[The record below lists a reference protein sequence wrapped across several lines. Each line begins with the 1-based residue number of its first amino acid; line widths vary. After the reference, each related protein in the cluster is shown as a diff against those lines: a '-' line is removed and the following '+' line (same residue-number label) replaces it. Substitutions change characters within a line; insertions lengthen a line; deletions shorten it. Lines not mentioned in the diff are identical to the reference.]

1 MYLIPNIIFF
11 YLKNLHM
18 KNLIFGFVLFSFIH
32 SLNAQSTPSN
42 CCSNAQAFSDTIIT
56 NVFSNQTAIWYSFV
70 ATQNSMEFL
79 AEVINSTP
87 PTLTDINL
95 YSGTCSSLSLMETHS
110 YTINST
116 QTFSTNLAVGETY
129 FVKLTLV
136 GGNATQIKGSILK
149 TYVASGW
156 VYFENQHGKKDSCFI
171 DYINQIIGNSL
182 DEDTILSTPW
192 HSCLPTFC
200 VGDTICISGVL
211 IVDVG
216 NGLDS
221 TFFAHILPQTLGGTI
236 VSTSPTEVCMTFSS
250 TGVKPI
256 YLSYYG
262 DWNLPSNQNYYNSNP
277 NTPSFGFWSGD
288 CSHYIDLNIVSVAPP
303 GSSNTNPYNTL
314 CLNAP
319 YVLTAYSGSVLSS
332 VSINNGVVLHPNT
345 SSWTTTFSTP
355 GTYIIHYTETGF
367 CEPASYTDTVII
379 TSDTVIASM
388 IDCHTIQF
396 EIQNCSNATNYK
408 YYIDN
413 QFAGNGSINGNY
425 AVISDLTVDF
435 TNAFTWEVQLGV
447 LTFGQFNSQSSFS
460 GSFAATPY
468 QPLTLSAGGTYLC
481 EMKPSSVQITQP
493 SSGLLD
499 ITWTSNSALP
509 YNLSNNDY
517 TLNTN
522 SQWLNYTADV
532 TVSVYATDS
541 NGCKS
546 YGEITLK
553 TCCSPM
559 DANNNEY
566 FEKMLVAY
574 EQIIPA
580 LPSGYYN
587 GPVLYS
593 NSPVT
598 ISLVQPAL
606 TSNVSTSYYA
616 PITLSAYSAAN
627 PTVVTYDASL
637 DKYTIN
643 SINNKW
649 LFFNND
655 LILDGK
661 LEIINTNF
669 IRFAPNARIIL
680 DPLKQVNLKVQ
691 QSTIAPRCDQMW
703 GGIVESNE
711 KHLVTIEGSYII
723 GSKTALKASN
733 KSAFRVNAS
742 YFIDNH
748 IGIHN
753 LNSTIT
759 DNYIKNSFFLDV
771 PNHNLLAPYANFIQP
786 HIGVKLENVNSI
798 IVGSSL
804 TNERG
809 NLFFKSDFGI
819 FDTIS
824 IQNKTPKTY
833 KLFAYKNN
841 FFNITKQIGQGSV
854 AGKEYCA
861 IYGYNKNVS
870 WPSNNTLEFYIGSS
884 TANYNFRNNFYT
896 IETGVSTHYDVKLTV
911 NSNYFRNILR
921 RGINY
926 ENSSR
931 TALISAN
938 EIIGGSS
945 NQNKNAFGVY
955 LKNFPN
961 KTVTVEN
968 NSFNYQSNNVV
979 LGVGV
984 YVSYDKTAM
993 GANQFATINNNTIT
1007 NSTYGVWVLNS
1018 KKATLSSN
1026 TINYYLSDA
1035 SLANLGANFSLTGG
1049 VRGIILQKANS
1060 TTVLSNNIK
1069 RPNSL
1074 AYNAINVT
1082 NLQGIR
1088 IENSISDTIA
1098 ENYMLHTAAGIY
1110 AKGAC
1115 NAAKIN
1121 CNTMENNFNGFY
1133 FDNGTISQQGYAPGQ
1148 FSQYAGGRGAD
1159 NKWINNVAPF
1169 KRKGGTKPTVDDY
1182 YHMPGADKLSNPG
1195 VTPDIQIKLLDQV
1208 LTTQNARS
1216 FCPLTLP
1223 LPIITNE
1230 EHLFNRD
1237 LEMKAVLDGAAEYD
1251 SLKYEYE
1258 HVLAL
1263 NAYQNLQEDSSLLN
1277 LGGTND
1283 TDYQNFVTENANTYI
1298 GNLWDFHNFVENQQY
1313 DDASTMNST
1322 MESNAFSERIRSVQ
1336 QIRLHHLMDS
1346 LDGYYN
1352 EMDSAYL
1359 METAQLDGLLYGAA
1373 VYQARAMLDI
1383 NGEDLREM
1391 SFKNQSLNIAQHNK
1405 SKIYPNPFNEQF
1417 KLESEQ
1423 LIKTIHIFDLKGK
1436 IILSKMIDDYS
1447 KEIALQL
1454 NAGMYVLQIQYND
1467 ESIEIQKLVVE

>member
-1 MYLIPNIIFF
+1 
-11 YLKNLHM
+11 M
-18 KNLIFGFVLFSFIH
+18 KNLILGITLFSFIH
-32 SLNAQSTPSN
+32 FVNAQTTPSN

-70 ATQNSMEFL
+70 ATQNSMEFHTE
-79 AEVINSTP
+79 AINISSP
-87 PTLTDINL
+87 VLTDISIFN
-95 YSGTCSSLSLMETHS
+95 GTCSSLSLMETHA

-116 QTFSTNLAVGETY
+116 QIFSSNLTVGSTY
-129 FVKLTLV
+129 FVKLSST
-136 GGNATQIKGSILK
+136 GGNATQLK
-149 TYVASGW
+149 SSVLKSYSGFGW
-156 VYFENQHGKKDSCFI
+156 VYFENQHGKKDSCFF
-171 DYINQIIGNSL
+171 DYINPIYANSA
-182 DEDTILSTPW
+182 DNDTVWATQW
-192 HSCLPTFC
+192 RSCLPTFC
-200 VGDTICISGVL
+200 VGDTICIFGTASIG
-211 IVDVG
+211 I
-216 NGLDS
+216 NNLDS
-221 TFFAHILPQTLGGTI
+221 TFFSHILPQTLGGTI
-236 VSTSPTEVCMTFSS
+236 VSSSPTEVCMTFSS
-250 TGVKPI
+250 TGIKPI
-256 YLSYYG
+256 YLSYDH
-262 DWNLPSNQNYYNSNP
+262 DWNILGNENSYSADPNLVSYGFWTGDCQNYIN
-277 NTPSFGFWSGD
+277 
-288 CSHYIDLNIVSVAPP
+288 LNIVSVAPP
-303 GSSNTNPYNTL
+303 GASNTNSNHAL

-319 YVLTAYSGSVLSS
+319 YVLTAYSGSVLST

-345 SSWTTTFSTP
+345 SSWSTTFPTP

-367 CEPASYTDTVII
+367 CEPATYTDTVII

-396 EIQNCSNATNYK
+396 EIQNCSNATNYQ
-408 YYIDN
+408 YYINN

-435 TNAFTWEVQLGV
+435 TNAFNWEVQLGV

-481 EMKPSSVQITQP
+481 EMKPSTVQITQP
-493 SSGLLD
+493 SSGLFD
-499 ITWTSNSALP
+499 ITWSSSSTLP

-532 TVSVYATDS
+532 TISIYATDS

-580 LPSGYYN
+580 LPTGYYN

-606 TSNVSTSYYA
+606 TSNVSTSYYT

-627 PTVVTYDASL
+627 PTVVTYDPVF

-643 SINNKW
+643 GINNKW

-661 LEIINTNF
+661 LDIINTNF

-680 DPLKQVNLKVQ
+680 DPTKQLSLFIQ
-691 QSTIAPRCDQMW
+691 RSTIAPRCDQMW

-723 GSKTALKASN
+723 GAKSALKASN
-733 KSAFRVNAS
+733 KSVFRVNAS
-742 YFIDNH
+742 FFVDNY
-748 IGIHN
+748 IGIYN

-798 IVGSSL
+798 IVGSSQ

-824 IQNKTPKTY
+824 TQNKTPKTY
-833 KLFAYKNN
+833 KLFSYKNN

-931 TALISAN
+931 TALITAN

-979 LGVGV
+979 LGVGI

-1018 KKATLSSN
+1018 KKATISTN

-1035 SLANLGANFSLTGG
+1035 SLANLGAYFSLTGG

-1069 RPNSL
+1069 RPNST

-1088 IENSISDTIA
+1088 IENSLSDTIA

-1121 CNTMENNFNGFY
+1121 CNTMENNYNGFY

-1159 NKWINNVAPF
+1159 NIWYNDVAPF
-1169 KRKGGTKPTVDDY
+1169 KRKGGTKPIVDDY
-1182 YHMPGADKLSNPG
+1182 YHMPGAEKLSNPG
-1195 VTPDIQIKLLDQV
+1195 VDNIIQIKLYDQV
-1208 LTTQNARS
+1208 LTTQNAGS

-1223 LPIITNE
+1223 LPYVTTE

-1263 NAYQNLQEDSSLLN
+1263 NAYQRLQDDSSLLN
-1277 LGGTND
+1277 MGGTND
-1283 TDYQNFVTENANTYI
+1283 SDYQTFVTENANTYI

-1359 METAQLDGLLYGAA
+1359 METAQLDGLFYGAA

-1391 SFKNQSLNIAQHNK
+1391 SFKNLSEHTTQLNKTIV
-1405 SKIYPNPFNEQF
+1405 YPNPFNEQF

-1423 LIKTIHIFDLKGK
+1423 FIKTIHIFDLKGK
-1436 IILSKMIDDYS
+1436 IIMSCIIDDYS

-1454 NAGMYVLQIQYND
+1454 NAGMYVLQIQHND
-1467 ESIEIQKLVVE
+1467 ESIETQKLVVE

>member
-1 MYLIPNIIFF
+1 
-11 YLKNLHM
+11 M
-18 KNLIFGFVLFSFIH
+18 KNLILGITLFSFIH
-32 SLNAQSTPSN
+32 FVNAQTTPSN
-42 CCSNAQAFSDTIIT
+42 CCSNAQVLTT
-56 NVFSNQTAIWYSFV
+56 NVGTAITSNQTAIWYSFV

-79 AEVINSTP
+79 AEAINTTP
-87 PTLTDINL
+87 PTLTDISI
-95 YSGTCSSLSLMETHS
+95 YSGTCSSLSLMETHA
-110 YTINST
+110 YAINTT
-116 QTFSTNLAVGETY
+116 QAFSSILTVGSTY
-129 FVKLTLV
+129 FVKLSST

-171 DYINQIIGNSL
+171 DYVNQIIGNSL

-250 TGVKPI
+250 SGVKPI

-314 CLNAP
+314 CVNEP
-319 YVLTAYSGSVLSS
+319 YVLTAYSGSVLST
-332 VSINNGVVLHPNT
+332 VSINNISIIHPNT
-345 SSWTTTFSTP
+345 SSWTTSFTTP
-355 GTYIIHYTETGF
+355 GTYVIHYTETGF
-367 CEPASYTDTVII
+367 CKPATYTDTVII
-379 TSDTVIASM
+379 TSDTVIATM
-388 IDCHTIQF
+388 IDCHTIKF
-396 EIQNCSNATNYK
+396 DLQNCSNATNYQ
-408 YYIDN
+408 YYINN
-413 QFAGNGSINGNY
+413 QLAGNGSINGNY

-435 TNAFTWEVQLGV
+435 TVPFSWTFNVGNMNTGIFTLAH
-447 LTFGQFNSQSSFS
+447 QFTGSFS
-460 GSFAATPY
+460 ATPY

-481 EMKPSSVQITQP
+481 EMKPSTVQITQP
-493 SSGLLD
+493 SNGLLD
-499 ITWTSNSALP
+499 ITWSTSSTLP
-509 YNLSNNDY
+509 YNISNNDY

-532 TVSVYATDS
+532 TVSVYAADS

-587 GPVLYS
+587 GPELYS

-598 ISLVQPAL
+598 ISFVQPAL
-606 TSNVSTSYYA
+606 TSNVSTSYYT

-627 PTVVTYDASL
+627 PTVVTYDATL

-680 DPLKQVNLKVQ
+680 DPLKQVSLNVQ
-691 QSTIAPRCDQMW
+691 RSTIAPRCDQMW

-711 KHLVTIEGSYII
+711 KQLVTIDSSYLI
-723 GSKTALKASN
+723 GAKTALKASN

-742 YFIDNH
+742 FFVDNY
-748 IGIHN
+748 IGIYN

-771 PNHNLLAPYANFIQP
+771 PNRNLLAPYSTLAQP
-786 HIGVKLENVNSI
+786 YIGVKLENVNSI
-798 IVGSSL
+798 IVGTSQ

-809 NLFFKSDFGI
+809 NLFFKSDYGI
-819 FDTIS
+819 YDIVTNPS
-824 IQNKTPKTY
+824 DKPATY
-833 KLFAYKNN
+833 KLFSYRNN
-841 FFNITKQIGQGSV
+841 FFYINNPNGSITSGST
-854 AGKEYCA
+854 AGKYYCG
-861 IYGYNKNVS
+861 IYGYNKNLTF
-870 WPSNNTLEFYIGSS
+870 PANKNLEVNVGLSQ
-884 TANYNFRNNFYT
+884 TNRNNFYT
-896 IETGVSTHYDVKLTV
+896 VETGVSTHYDVKLTV

-931 TALISAN
+931 TALITAN

-961 KTVTVEN
+961 KTVSVEN

-1035 SLANLGANFSLTGG
+1035 SLANLGAYFSLTGG

-1069 RPNSL
+1069 RPNSS
-1074 AYNAINVT
+1074 AYNAINTT

-1098 ENYMLHTAAGIY
+1098 ENYMLHTAAGIF

-1115 NAAKIN
+1115 NNAKIN
-1121 CNTMENNFNGFY
+1121 CNTMENNYNGFY

-1148 FSQYAGGRGAD
+1148 FSQYASGRGAD
-1159 NKWINNVAPF
+1159 NKWINNFAPF
-1169 KRKGGTKPTVDDY
+1169 KRKGGTKPTIDNY
-1182 YHMPGADKLSNPG
+1182 YHMPSAEKVSNPG
-1195 VTPDIQIKLLDQV
+1195 VTPDIQIKLFDIP
-1208 LTTQNARS
+1208 LTGSNARS

-1223 LPIITNE
+1223 LPNVTTE

-1237 LEMKAVLDGAAEYD
+1237 LEMKAVLDGGNEFD
-1251 SLKYEYE
+1251 SLKNEYN
-1258 HVLAL
+1258 HFLSL
-1263 NAYQNLQEDSSLLN
+1263 NAYQHLLEDSSLLN

-1283 TDYQNFVTENANTYI
+1283 TDYQNFVSENANTYI
-1298 GNLWDFHNFVENQQY
+1298 GNLWDIHNFIENHQF
-1313 DDASTMNST
+1313 DVASTMNT
-1322 MESNAFSERIRSVQ
+1322 NMESNAFSERIRSIQ

-1346 LDGYYN
+1346 LDGYYS
-1352 EMDSAYL
+1352 EVDSAYL

-1391 SFKNQSLNIAQHNK
+1391 SFKNLSEHTTQINK
-1405 SKIYPNPFNEQF
+1405 TIVYPNPFNEQF

-1423 LIKTIHIFDLKGK
+1423 LIKTIYIFDLKGNE
-1436 IILSKMIDDYS
+1436 IMSCMIDDNT

-1467 ESIEIQKLVVE
+1467 ESIETQKLVVE

>member
-1 MYLIPNIIFF
+1 
-11 YLKNLHM
+11 M
-18 KNLIFGFVLFSFIH
+18 KNLILGITLFSFIH
-32 SLNAQSTPSN
+32 FVNAQTTSSN
-42 CCSNAQAFSDTIIT
+42 CCSNAQVLTT
-56 NVFSNQTAIWYSFV
+56 NVGTAITSNQTAIWYSFV

-79 AEVINSTP
+79 AEAINTTP
-87 PTLTDINL
+87 PTLTDISI
-95 YSGTCSSLSLMETHS
+95 YSGTCSSLSLMETHA
-110 YTINST
+110 YAINTTQAFSSILTVGST
-116 QTFSTNLAVGETY
+116 Y
-129 FVKLTLV
+129 YVKLSST
-136 GGNATQIKGSILK
+136 GGNATQIKSSVFK
-149 TYVASGW
+149 QPQFYNY
-156 VYFENQHGKKDSCFI
+156 VYFENQYGKKDSCYFDLFNPI
-171 DYINQIIGNSL
+171 YGNSQ
-182 DEDTILSTPW
+182 DGDTIASTPW
-192 HSCLPTFC
+192 HNCLPTFC
-200 VGDTICISGVL
+200 IGDTICISGIFTNDAGTTVNT
-211 IVDVG
+211 IF
-216 NGLDS
+216 S
-221 TFFAHILPQTLGGTI
+221 HILSQSTGGTI
-236 VSTSPTEVCMTFSS
+236 VSNSPTEVCMTFTSS
-250 TGVKPI
+250 GQKPI
-256 YLSYYG
+256 YLNPFFDWQINNPSSPYSIYNNNTGLWNG
-262 DWNLPSNQNYYNSNP
+262 DCNYYIN
-277 NTPSFGFWSGD
+277 
-288 CSHYIDLNIVSVAPP
+288 LNIVSVAPP
-303 GSSNTNPYNTL
+303 GASNTNSNHAL
-314 CLNAP
+314 CLNEP
-319 YVLTAYSGSVLSS
+319 YVLTAYSGSVLST
-332 VSINNGVVLHPNT
+332 VSINNGVVIHPNT
-345 SSWTTTFSTP
+345 SSWTTSFTTP
-355 GTYIIHYTETGF
+355 GTYVIHYTETGF
-367 CEPASYTDTVII
+367 CEPATYTDTVII
-379 TSDTVIASM
+379 TSDTVIATM

-396 EIQNCSNATNYK
+396 DLQNCSNATNYQ
-408 YYIDN
+408 YYINN
-413 QFAGNGSINGNY
+413 QLAGNGSINGNY

-460 GSFAATPY
+460 GSFSATPY

-481 EMKPSSVQITQP
+481 EMKPSTVQITQP
-493 SSGLLD
+493 SSGLLG
-499 ITWTSNSALP
+499 INWSSSSTLP

-587 GPVLYS
+587 GPELYS

-598 ISLVQPAL
+598 ISFVQPAL

-627 PTVVTYDASL
+627 PTVVTYDATL

-661 LEIINTNF
+661 LDIINTNF

-680 DPLKQVNLKVQ
+680 DPTKQLSLFVQ
-691 QSTIAPRCDQMW
+691 RSTIAPRCDQMW

-723 GSKTALKASN
+723 GAKSALKASN
-733 KSAFRVNAS
+733 KSVFRVNAS
-742 YFIDNH
+742 FFVDNY
-748 IGIHN
+748 IGIYN

-824 IQNKTPKTY
+824 TQNKTPKTY
-833 KLFAYKNN
+833 KLFSYKNN

-861 IYGYNKNVS
+861 IYGYNKNVT
-870 WPSNNTLEFYIGSS
+870 WPSNNTLEFYIGGS

-931 TALISAN
+931 TALITAN

-961 KTVTVEN
+961 KTVSVEN

-984 YVSYDKTAM
+984 YVSYDKTSM
-993 GANQFATINNNTIT
+993 GANQFATIKNNTIN

-1069 RPNSL
+1069 RPNST
-1074 AYNAINVT
+1074 AYNAINIT

-1088 IENSISDTIA
+1088 IENSLSDTIA
-1098 ENYMLHTAAGIY
+1098 ENYMLHTAAGIF

-1115 NAAKIN
+1115 NNAKIN

-1133 FDNGTISQQGYAPGQ
+1133 FDNGTISQQGYAPNQ
-1148 FSQYAGGRGAD
+1148 FSQYPGGRGAD
-1159 NKWINNVAPF
+1159 NKWINNLSPF

-1182 YHMPGADKLSNPG
+1182 YHMPGAEKLSNPG
-1195 VTPDIQIKLLDQV
+1195 VSPAIESRLLDKV
-1208 LTTQNARS
+1208 LTSPNARS
-1216 FCPLTLP
+1216 FCPITLP
-1223 LPIITNE
+1223 LPIVTTE
-1230 EHLFNRD
+1230 EHLYNRD

-1263 NAYQNLQEDSSLLN
+1263 NAYQHLQEDSTLLN

-1313 DDASTMNST
+1313 DDATTMNST

-1391 SFKNQSLNIAQHNK
+1391 NFKHLSLNFAQSNK
-1405 SKIYPNPFNEQF
+1405 TKIYPNPFNEQF
-1417 KLESEQ
+1417 NIESEQ
-1423 LIKTIHIFDLKGK
+1423 LIKTIHIFDLNGK
-1436 IILSKMIDDYS
+1436 EVYSNSMNDYNQS
-1447 KEIALQL
+1447 FAPNLQ
-1454 NAGMYVLQIQYND
+1454 NGMYQLKLIFENETVEN
-1467 ESIEIQKLVVE
+1467 QKLLVY

>member
-1 MYLIPNIIFF
+1 
-11 YLKNLHM
+11 
-18 KNLIFGFVLFSFIH
+18 
-32 SLNAQSTPSN
+32 
-42 CCSNAQAFSDTIIT
+42 
-56 NVFSNQTAIWYSFV
+56 
-70 ATQNSMEFL
+70 
-79 AEVINSTP
+79 
-87 PTLTDINL
+87 
-95 YSGTCSSLSLMETHS
+95 
-110 YTINST
+110 
-116 QTFSTNLAVGETY
+116 
-129 FVKLTLV
+129 
-136 GGNATQIKGSILK
+136 
-149 TYVASGW
+149 
-156 VYFENQHGKKDSCFI
+156 
-171 DYINQIIGNSL
+171 
-182 DEDTILSTPW
+182 
-192 HSCLPTFC
+192 
-200 VGDTICISGVL
+200 
-211 IVDVG
+211 
-216 NGLDS
+216 
-221 TFFAHILPQTLGGTI
+221 
-236 VSTSPTEVCMTFSS
+236 
-250 TGVKPI
+250 
-256 YLSYYG
+256 
-262 DWNLPSNQNYYNSNP
+262 
-277 NTPSFGFWSGD
+277 
-288 CSHYIDLNIVSVAPP
+288 
-303 GSSNTNPYNTL
+303 
-314 CLNAP
+314 
-319 YVLTAYSGSVLSS
+319 
-332 VSINNGVVLHPNT
+332 VVLHPNT
-345 SSWTTTFSTP
+345 SSWTTTFPTP

-367 CEPASYTDTVII
+367 CKPATYTDTVII
-379 TSDTVIASM
+379 TSDTAIATM

-396 EIQNCSNATNYK
+396 EIQNCNNNTHFK
-408 YYIDN
+408 YNIN
-413 QFAGNGSINGNY
+413 NGQIIGTGLINGTTIVYTNT
-425 AVISDLTVDF
+425 IVDF
-435 TNAFTWEVQLGV
+435 TQALTWEVQLGV

-532 TVSVYATDS
+532 TVSVYAADS

-559 DANNNEY
+559 NANNNEY
-566 FEKMLVAY
+566 FEKMLLAY

-627 PTVVTYDASL
+627 PTVVSYDASL

-680 DPLKQVNLKVQ
+680 DPTKQLSLFIQ
-691 QSTIAPRCDQMW
+691 RSTIAPRCDQMW

-723 GSKTALKASN
+723 GAKSALKASN
-733 KSAFRVNAS
+733 KSVFRVNAS
-742 YFIDNH
+742 FFVDNY
-748 IGIHN
+748 IGIYN

-759 DNYIKNSFFLDV
+759 DNSIKNSFFLDV
-771 PNHNLLAPYANFIQP
+771 PNRNLLAPYSTLAQP
-786 HIGVKLENVNSI
+786 YIGVKLENVNSI
-798 IVGSSL
+798 IVGTTQ

-809 NLFFKSDFGI
+809 NLFFKSDYGI
-819 FDTIS
+819 YDVVTNPS
-824 IQNKTPKTY
+824 DKPATY
-833 KLFAYKNN
+833 KLFSYRNN
-841 FFNITKQIGQGSV
+841 FFYINNPNGSITSGST
-854 AGKEYCA
+854 AGKYYCG
-861 IYGYNKNVS
+861 IYGYNKNLTF
-870 WPSNNTLEFYIGSS
+870 PANKNLEVNVGLSQ
-884 TANYNFRNNFYT
+884 TNRNNFYT
-896 IETGVSTHYDVKLTV
+896 VETGVSTHYDVKLTV

-921 RGINY
+921 RGINF
-926 ENSSR
+926 ENSSK
-931 TALISAN
+931 TALITAN

-961 KTVTVEN
+961 RTVTVAN

-979 LGVGV
+979 LGVGI

-1018 KKATLSSN
+1018 KKATISTN

-1035 SLANLGANFSLTGG
+1035 SLANLGAYFSLTGG

-1060 TTVLSNNIK
+1060 TTVLSNIIN
-1069 RPNSL
+1069 RPNST

-1088 IENSISDTIA
+1088 IENSLSDTIA

-1159 NKWINNVAPF
+1159 NKWYNNLAPF
-1169 KRKGGTKPTVDDY
+1169 NRKGGTKPTVDDY

-1195 VTPDIQIKLLDQV
+1195 VGPGIESRLLDKV
-1208 LTTQNARS
+1208 LTSPNARS

-1223 LPIITNE
+1223 LPYVTTE

-1263 NAYQNLQEDSSLLN
+1263 NAYQRLQDDSSLLN
-1277 LGGTND
+1277 MGGTND
-1283 TDYQNFVTENANTYI
+1283 SDYQTFVTENANTYI

-1322 MESNAFSERIRSVQ
+1322 MESNAFSERIRSIQ

-1391 SFKNQSLNIAQHNK
+1391 NFKNLSINIAQRIK
-1405 SKIYPNPFNEQF
+1405 TKIYPNPFNEQF
-1417 KLESEQ
+1417 TIESEQ
-1423 LIKTIHIFDLKGK
+1423 LIKTIHIFDLNGK
-1436 IILSKMIDDYS
+1436 EVYSNSMNDYNQS
-1447 KEIALQL
+1447 FAPNLQ
-1454 NAGMYVLQIQYND
+1454 NGMYQLKLIFEN
-1467 ESIEIQKLVVE
+1467 ETIENQKLLVY

>member
-1 MYLIPNIIFF
+1 
-11 YLKNLHM
+11 M
-18 KNLIFGFVLFSFIH
+18 KNLILGITLFSFIH
-32 SLNAQSTPSN
+32 FVNAQTTPSN
-42 CCSNAQAFSDTIIT
+42 CCSNAQVLTT
-56 NVFSNQTAIWYSFV
+56 NVGTAITSNQTAIWYSFV
-70 ATQNSMEFL
+70 ATQNSMEFH
-79 AEVINSTP
+79 AEAINTTP
-87 PTLTDINL
+87 PTLTDISI
-95 YSGTCSSLSLMETHS
+95 YSGNCSSLSLMETHA

-116 QTFSTNLAVGETY
+116 QIFSSNLTVGSTY
-129 FVKLTLV
+129 FVKLSST
-136 GGNATQIKGSILK
+136 GGNATQLK
-149 TYVASGW
+149 SSVLKSYSGFGW
-156 VYFENQHGKKDSCFI
+156 VYFENQHGKKDSCFF
-171 DYINQIIGNSL
+171 DYINPIYANSA
-182 DEDTILSTPW
+182 DNDTVWATQW
-192 HSCLPTFC
+192 RSCLPTFC
-200 VGDTICISGVL
+200 VGDTICIFGTASIG
-211 IVDVG
+211 I
-216 NGLDS
+216 NNLDS
-221 TFFAHILPQTLGGTI
+221 TFFSHILPQTLGGTI
-236 VSTSPTEVCMTFSS
+236 VSSSPTEVCMTFSS
-250 TGVKPI
+250 TGIKPI
-256 YLSYYG
+256 YLSYDH
-262 DWNLPSNQNYYNSNP
+262 DWNILGNENSYSADPNLVSYGFWTGDCQNYIN
-277 NTPSFGFWSGD
+277 
-288 CSHYIDLNIVSVAPP
+288 LNIVSVAPP
-303 GSSNTNPYNTL
+303 GASNTNSNHAL
-314 CLNAP
+314 CMNAP
-319 YVLTAYSGSVLSS
+319 YVLTAYSGSVLST

-345 SSWTTTFSTP
+345 SSWSTTFPTP

-396 EIQNCSNATNYK
+396 EIQNCSNATNYQ
-408 YYIDN
+408 YYINN

-435 TNAFTWEVQLGV
+435 TNAFNWEVQLGV

-481 EMKPSSVQITQP
+481 EMKPSTVQITQP
-493 SSGLLD
+493 SSGLFD
-499 ITWTSNSALP
+499 ITWSSSSTLP

-532 TVSVYATDS
+532 TVSVYAADS

-580 LPSGYYN
+580 LPTGYYN

-616 PITLSAYSAAN
+616 PISLSAYSAAN

-680 DPLKQVNLKVQ
+680 DPTKQLSLFIQ
-691 QSTIAPRCDQMW
+691 RSTIAPRCDQMW

-723 GSKTALKASN
+723 GAKSALKASN
-733 KSAFRVNAS
+733 KSVFRVNAS
-742 YFIDNH
+742 FFVDNY
-748 IGIHN
+748 IGIYN

-759 DNYIKNSFFLDV
+759 DNSIKNSFFLDV
-771 PNHNLLAPYANFIQP
+771 PNRNLLAPYSTLAQP
-786 HIGVKLENVNSI
+786 YIGVKLENVNSI
-798 IVGSSL
+798 IVGTTQ

-809 NLFFKSDFGI
+809 NLFFKSDYGI
-819 FDTIS
+819 YDVVTNPS
-824 IQNKTPKTY
+824 DKPATY
-833 KLFAYKNN
+833 KLFSYRNN
-841 FFNITKQIGQGSV
+841 FFYINNPNGSITSGST
-854 AGKEYCA
+854 AGKYYCG
-861 IYGYNKNVS
+861 IYGYNKNLTF
-870 WPSNNTLEFYIGSS
+870 PANKNLEVNVGLSQ
-884 TANYNFRNNFYT
+884 TNRNNFYT
-896 IETGVSTHYDVKLTV
+896 VETGVSTHYDVKLTV

-921 RGINY
+921 RGINF
-926 ENSSR
+926 ENSSK
-931 TALISAN
+931 TALITAN

-961 KTVTVEN
+961 RTVTVAN

-979 LGVGV
+979 LGVGI

-1035 SLANLGANFSLTGG
+1035 SLANLGAYFSLTGG

-1148 FSQYAGGRGAD
+1148 FTQYPGGRGAD
-1159 NKWINNVAPF
+1159 NKWINNLAPF
-1169 KRKGGTKPTVDDY
+1169 RRKGGAKPTVDDY

-1195 VTPDIQIKLLDQV
+1195 VNFDIENKLLDKV
-1208 LTTQNARS
+1208 LTTPNARS

-1223 LPIITNE
+1223 LPIVSTE

-1237 LEMKAVLDGAAEYD
+1237 LEMKAVLDGGNEFD
-1251 SLKYEYE
+1251 SLKNEYN
-1258 HVLAL
+1258 HFLSL
-1263 NAYQNLQEDSSLLN
+1263 NAYQHLQDDSSLLN
-1277 LGGTND
+1277 MGGTND
-1283 TDYQNFVTENANTYI
+1283 SDYQTFVTENANTYI

-1391 SFKNQSLNIAQHNK
+1391 SFKNLSEQPTQLNKTIV
-1405 SKIYPNPFNEQF
+1405 YPNPFNEQF

-1467 ESIEIQKLVVE
+1467 ESIETQKLVVE

>member
-1 MYLIPNIIFF
+1 
-11 YLKNLHM
+11 M
-18 KNLIFGFVLFSFIH
+18 KNLILGIVLFSFIH
-32 SLNAQSTPSN
+32 FVNAQTTPSN
-42 CCSNAQAFSDTIIT
+42 CCSNAQVLTT
-56 NVFSNQTAIWYSFV
+56 NVGTAITSNQTAIWYSFV

-79 AEVINSTP
+79 AEAINTTP
-87 PTLTDINL
+87 PTLTDISI
-95 YSGTCSSLSLMETHS
+95 YSGTCSSLSLMETHA
-110 YTINST
+110 YAINTT
-116 QTFSTNLAVGETY
+116 QAFSSILTVGSTY
-129 FVKLTLV
+129 FVKLSST

-171 DYINQIIGNSL
+171 DYFNQIIGNSL

-236 VSTSPTEVCMTFSS
+236 VSSSPTEVCMTFSS
-250 TGVKPI
+250 SGVKPI

-314 CLNAP
+314 CVNEP

-332 VSINNGVVLHPNT
+332 VSINNGVVIHPNT

-367 CEPASYTDTVII
+367 CEPATYTDTVII
-379 TSDTVIASM
+379 TSDTVIATM

-396 EIQNCSNATNYK
+396 DLQNCSNATNYQ
-408 YYIDN
+408 YYINN

-460 GSFAATPY
+460 GSFSATPY

-481 EMKPSSVQITQP
+481 EMKPSTVQITQP

-499 ITWTSNSALP
+499 ITWSSSSTLP

-587 GPVLYS
+587 GPELYS

-598 ISLVQPAL
+598 ISFVQPAL

-627 PTVVTYDASL
+627 PTVVTYDATL

-661 LEIINTNF
+661 LDIINTNF

-680 DPLKQVNLKVQ
+680 DPTKQLSLFVQ
-691 QSTIAPRCDQMW
+691 RSTIAPRCDQMW

-723 GSKTALKASN
+723 GAKSALKASN
-733 KSAFRVNAS
+733 KSVFRVNAS
-742 YFIDNH
+742 FFVDNY
-748 IGIHN
+748 IGIYN

-824 IQNKTPKTY
+824 TQNKTPKTY
-833 KLFAYKNN
+833 KLFSYKNN

-870 WPSNNTLEFYIGSS
+870 WPSNNTLEFYIGGS

-931 TALISAN
+931 TALITAN

-961 KTVTVEN
+961 KTVSVEN

-1035 SLANLGANFSLTGG
+1035 SLANLGAYFSLTGG

-1069 RPNSL
+1069 RPNSS
-1074 AYNAINVT
+1074 AYNAINTT

-1098 ENYMLHTAAGIY
+1098 ENYMLHTAAGIF

-1115 NAAKIN
+1115 NNAKIN
-1121 CNTMENNFNGFY
+1121 CNTMENNYNGFY

-1159 NKWINNVAPF
+1159 NKWINNFAPF
-1169 KRKGGTKPTVDDY
+1169 KRKGGTKPTIDNY
-1182 YHMPGADKLSNPG
+1182 YHMPSAEKVSNPG
-1195 VTPDIQIKLLDQV
+1195 VTPDIQIKLFDIP
-1208 LTTQNARS
+1208 LTGSNARS

-1223 LPIITNE
+1223 LPNVTTE

-1237 LEMKAVLDGAAEYD
+1237 LEMKAVLDGGNEFD
-1251 SLKYEYE
+1251 SLKNEYN
-1258 HVLAL
+1258 HFLSL
-1263 NAYQNLQEDSSLLN
+1263 NAYQHLLEDSSLLN

-1283 TDYQNFVTENANTYI
+1283 TDYQNFVSENANTYI
-1298 GNLWDFHNFVENQQY
+1298 GNLWDIHNFIENHQF
-1313 DDASTMNST
+1313 DVASTMNT
-1322 MESNAFSERIRSVQ
+1322 NMESNAFSERIRSIQ

-1346 LDGYYN
+1346 LDGYYS
-1352 EMDSAYL
+1352 EVDSAYL

-1391 SFKNQSLNIAQHNK
+1391 SFKNLSEHTTQINK
-1405 SKIYPNPFNEQF
+1405 TIVYPNPFNEQF

-1423 LIKTIHIFDLKGK
+1423 LIKTIYIFDLKGNE
-1436 IILSKMIDDYS
+1436 IMSCMIDDNT

-1467 ESIEIQKLVVE
+1467 ESIETQKLVVE

>member
-1 MYLIPNIIFF
+1 
-11 YLKNLHM
+11 M
-18 KNLIFGFVLFSFIH
+18 KNLILGITLFSFIH
-32 SLNAQSTPSN
+32 FVNAQTTPSN
-42 CCSNAQAFSDTIIT
+42 CCSNAQVLTT
-56 NVFSNQTAIWYSFV
+56 NVGTAITSNQTAIWYSFV

-79 AEVINSTP
+79 AEAINTTP
-87 PTLTDINL
+87 PTLTDISI
-95 YSGTCSSLSLMETHS
+95 YSGTCSSLSLMETHA
-110 YTINST
+110 YAINTT
-116 QTFSTNLAVGETY
+116 QAFSSILTVGSTY
-129 FVKLTLV
+129 FVKLSST

-171 DYINQIIGNSL
+171 DYFNQIIGNSL

-250 TGVKPI
+250 SGVKPI

-314 CLNAP
+314 CVNEP
-319 YVLTAYSGSVLSS
+319 YVLTAFSGSVLST
-332 VSINNGVVLHPNT
+332 VSINNISIIHPNT
-345 SSWTTTFSTP
+345 SSWTTSFTTP
-355 GTYIIHYTETGF
+355 GTYVIHYTETGF
-367 CEPASYTDTVII
+367 CKPATYTDTVII
-379 TSDTVIASM
+379 TSDTVIATM
-388 IDCHTIQF
+388 INCHTIQF
-396 EIQNCSNATNYK
+396 DLQNCSNATNYQ
-408 YYIDN
+408 YYINN
-413 QFAGNGSINGNY
+413 QLAGNGSINGNY

-468 QPLTLSAGGTYLC
+468 QPLILSAGGTYLC
-481 EMKPSSVQITQP
+481 EMKPSTVQITQP

-499 ITWTSNSALP
+499 ITWSSSSTLP

-532 TVSVYATDS
+532 TVSVYAADS

-587 GPVLYS
+587 GPELYS
-593 NSPVT
+593 NNPVT
-598 ISLVQPAL
+598 ISFVQPAL
-606 TSNVSTSYYA
+606 TSNVSTSYYT

-627 PTVVTYDASL
+627 PTVVTYDATL

-680 DPLKQVNLKVQ
+680 DPLKQVSLNVQ
-691 QSTIAPRCDQMW
+691 RSTIAPRCDQMW

-711 KHLVTIEGSYII
+711 KQLVTIDSSYLI
-723 GSKTALKASN
+723 GAKTALKASN

-771 PNHNLLAPYANFIQP
+771 PNRNLLAPYSTLTQP
-786 HIGVKLENVNSI
+786 YIGVKLENVNSI
-798 IVGSSL
+798 IVGTSQ

-809 NLFFKSDFGI
+809 NLFFKSDYGI
-819 FDTIS
+819 YDIVTNPS
-824 IQNKTPKTY
+824 DKPATY
-833 KLFAYKNN
+833 KLFSYRNN
-841 FFNITKQIGQGSV
+841 FFYINNPNGSITSGST
-854 AGKEYCA
+854 AGKYYCG
-861 IYGYNKNVS
+861 IYGYNKNLTF
-870 WPSNNTLEFYIGSS
+870 PANKNLEVNVGLSQ
-884 TANYNFRNNFYT
+884 TNRNNFYT
-896 IETGVSTHYDVKLTV
+896 VETGVSTHYDVKLTV

-921 RGINY
+921 RGINF
-926 ENSSR
+926 ENSSK
-931 TALISAN
+931 TALITSN
-938 EIIGGSS
+938 EINGGSN

-961 KTVTVEN
+961 RTVTVAN
-968 NSFNYQSNNVV
+968 NSFNYQSSNVV

-1069 RPNSL
+1069 RPNST
-1074 AYNAINVT
+1074 AYNAINIT

-1088 IENSISDTIA
+1088 IENSLSDTIA
-1098 ENYMLHTAAGIY
+1098 ENYMLHTAAGIF

-1115 NAAKIN
+1115 NNAKIN
-1121 CNTMENNFNGFY
+1121 CNIMENNFNGFY
-1133 FDNGTISQQGYAPGQ
+1133 FDNGTISQQGYAPNQ
-1148 FSQYAGGRGAD
+1148 FSQYPGGRGAD
-1159 NKWINNVAPF
+1159 NKWINNLSPF

-1182 YHMPGADKLSNPG
+1182 YHMPGAEKLSNPG
-1195 VTPDIQIKLLDQV
+1195 VSPAIESRLLDKV
-1208 LTTQNARS
+1208 LTSPNARS
-1216 FCPLTLP
+1216 FCPITLP
-1223 LPIITNE
+1223 LPIVTTE
-1230 EHLFNRD
+1230 EHLYNRD

-1263 NAYQNLQEDSSLLN
+1263 NAYQHLQEDSTLLN

-1313 DDASTMNST
+1313 DDATTMNST

-1391 SFKNQSLNIAQHNK
+1391 NFKHLSLNFAQSNK
-1405 SKIYPNPFNEQF
+1405 TKIYPNPFNEQF
-1417 KLESEQ
+1417 NIESEQ
-1423 LIKTIHIFDLKGK
+1423 LIKTIHIFDLNGK
-1436 IILSKMIDDYS
+1436 EVYSNSMNDYNQS
-1447 KEIALQL
+1447 FAPNLQ
-1454 NAGMYVLQIQYND
+1454 NGMYQLKLIFENETVEN
-1467 ESIEIQKLVVE
+1467 QKLLVY